1 MTLPVVELVNTVAS
15 GFTPKDFIAELYHQ
29 SGIPFVLVIF
39 NTLVAAFAVALAL
52 WRLWMMTFV
61 YNLSEENFYDQVKK
75 LVMSGNIERAIKL
88 CGSVPKSPLAN
99 VLRAG
104 LNRANKGEMEIT
116 MALEESAL
124 EQSPKWSAYVQS
136 LFSIANIATLVGLV
150 STVLDLI
157 AVFKG
162 LGNLPAEQKAAVLS
176 AGISGAMVNT
186 AFGLGIAVVCIFF
199 HLVLGQYS
207 KMRIEHLEMYQT
219 KLQILLKQRAA
230 GEFGAGGM
238 VEEARA

>member
-1 MTLPVVELVNTVAS
+1 MTLPVVELVNTLAS

-29 SGIPFVLVIF
+29 SGIPFVLVMF
-39 NTLVAAFAVALAL
+39 NTLVLVFALSLSL

-61 YNLSEENFYDQVKK
+61 YNLSEGAFYEQVKT
-75 LVMSGNIERAIKL
+75 LVRAGNIERAVKL
-88 CGSVPKSPLAN
+88 CGSVPRSPLAN
-99 VLRAG
+99 VLRSG

-116 MALEESAL
+116 MALEEAAL

-186 AFGLGIAVVCIFF
+186 AFGLGIAVICIFF

-207 KMRIEHLEMYQT
+207 KMRVEHLEMYQT

-230 GEFGAGGM
+230 GEFGAGG
-238 VEEARA
+238 VADEARA

>member
-39 NTLVAAFAVALAL
+39 NTLVLAFALALAL

-75 LVMSGNIERAIKL
+75 LVISGNIERAIKL
-88 CGSVPKSPLAN
+88 CGSVPKSPLAS

-124 EQSPKWSAYVQS
+124 EQSPKWSKYVQS

-186 AFGLGIAVVCIFF
+186 AFGLGIAVICIFF
-199 HLVLGQYS
+199 HLVLGQIS
-207 KMRIEHLEMYQT
+207 KIRIEHLEMYQT

-230 GEFGAGGM
+230 GEFGPGGV

>member
-1 MTLPVVELVNTVAS
+1 MTLPVVELVNTLAS
-15 GFTPKDFIAELYHQ
+15 GFTPKQFVAQLYHQ
-29 SGIPFVLVIF
+29 EGIPFVLVIF
-39 NTLVAAFAVALAL
+39 NTLVLVFAVSLAL

-104 LNRANKGEMEIT
+104 LNRANKGEMEVT
-116 MALEESAL
+116 MALEEAAL
-124 EQSPKWSAYVQS
+124 EQAPKWSAFIQA

-157 AVFKG
+157 AVFQG

-186 AFGLGIAVVCIFF
+186 AFGLGIAVLCIFF

-207 KMRIEHLEMYQT
+207 KIKVEHLEMYQT
-219 KLQILLKQRAA
+219 KLQILLKQRTA
-230 GEFGAGGM
+230 GEFGAGG
-238 VEEARA
+238 VAEEARA

>member
-1 MTLPVVELVNTVAS
+1 MTLPVVELVNTLAS

-39 NTLVAAFAVALAL
+39 NTLVLAFALALSL

-99 VLRAG
+99 VLRSG

-124 EQSPKWSAYVQS
+124 EQSPKWSKYVQS

-186 AFGLGIAVVCIFF
+186 AFGLGIAVICIFF

-207 KMRIEHLEMYQT
+207 KIRIEHLEMYQT

-230 GEFGAGGM
+230 GEFGAGGV